1 MTLEL
6 KSALETNTEDR
17 IKYAVFRPGGREH
30 FNLRIWLDGEREE
43 LGKVKSVDYE
53 LHPTFL
59 ERRHHSDDS
68 NNNFAI
74 LIWTWG
80 MFMITA
86 TVHFHD
92 GAKEVL
98 KYYLSYELPLDTGTN
113 YVKLQPN
120 QIV

>member
-6 KSALETNTEDR
+6 KSALETDTQSR

-30 FNLRIWLDGEREE
+30 FNLRIWLNGDSEE
-43 LGKVKSVDYE
+43 LGKVKRVDYE
-53 LHPTFL
+53 LHSTFL
-59 ERRHHSDDS
+59 ERLRHSDDS
-68 NNNFAI
+68 NRNFAI

-86 TVHFHD
+86 TVHFLD
-92 GAKEVL
+92 GTEEVL
-98 KYYLSYELPLDTGTN
+98 KYYLSYEPPHDTGTN
-113 YVKLQPN
+113 YVRLQPN